1 MIELIGDVNL
11 EKYMGTWLEMAR
23 KSAFFQKSC
32 VQSKAEYQLEYEGS
46 TPVVNIK
53 NICVKK
59 DGEVSQVQGKAKV
72 KSPRALS
79 VKFSI
84 FMNLFNKT
92 NYEILF
98 IDTNYEVAVVGSPDK
113 EYLWILSRKIIDKK
127 EIDKLLDIAK
137 QKGFDISDIVF
148 DKY

>member
-23 KSAFFQKSC
+23 KPAFFQKSC

-79 VKFSI
+79 AKFSI

-113 EYLWILSRKIIDKK
+113 KYLWILARNIIDEKNIK
-127 EIDKLLDIAK
+127 ELLNIAK
-137 QKGFDISDIVF
+137 QRGFDISDVVF

>member
-1 MIELIGDVNL
+1 
-11 EKYMGTWLEMAR
+11 
-23 KSAFFQKSC
+23 AFFQKSC

-59 DGEVSQVQGKAKV
+59 DGEVSQAQGKAKV

>member
-1 MIELIGDVNL
+1 
-11 EKYMGTWLEMAR
+11 
-23 KSAFFQKSC
+23 
-32 VQSKAEYQLEYEGS
+32 
-46 TPVVNIK
+46 
-53 NICVKK
+53 
-59 DGEVSQVQGKAKV
+59 
-72 KSPRALS
+72 
-79 VKFSI
+79 
-84 FMNLFNKT
+84 MNLFNKT

-98 IDTNYEVAVVGSPDK
+98 IDTNYEVAVVRSPDK